1 MALGKSLE
9 FPFDRG
15 DRVDHVKFGKGRV
28 QQTLGSSGAE
38 EKILVRFDSGEE
50 RILLAGFLTNVSRKD
65 RAKPMS
71 GRHAADV
78 DEPAVPEP
86 KAAVAT
92 EEEEE
97 ADCCVAVC
105 GDGVGSSVRPRSIG
119 LNTHYSNRCILP
131 RRP

>member
-28 QQTLGSSGAE
+28 QQTLGSSGAD

-65 RAKPMS
+65 RAKPQS
-71 GRHAADV
+71 GRHATDV

-86 KAAVAT
+86 KPVAVASEDEEVEDEEAPAKAEET
-92 EEEEE
+92 AKADPEEAEEE
-97 ADCCVAVC
+97 
-105 GDGVGSSVRPRSIG
+105 PWQ
-119 LNTHYSNRCILP
+119 
-131 RRP
+131 

>member
-28 QQTLGSSGAE
+28 QQTLGSSGAD

-65 RAKPMS
+65 RAKPQS
-71 GRHAADV
+71 GRHATDV
-78 DEPAVPEP
+78 DEPAAADP
-86 KAAVAT
+86 KPVAVAT
-92 EEEEE
+92 EDEEE
-97 ADCCVAVC
+97 AEDAETRTKAEETAKP
-105 GDGVGSSVRPRSIG
+105 DPEEAEEE
-119 LNTHYSNRCILP
+119 P
-131 RRP
+131 WQ